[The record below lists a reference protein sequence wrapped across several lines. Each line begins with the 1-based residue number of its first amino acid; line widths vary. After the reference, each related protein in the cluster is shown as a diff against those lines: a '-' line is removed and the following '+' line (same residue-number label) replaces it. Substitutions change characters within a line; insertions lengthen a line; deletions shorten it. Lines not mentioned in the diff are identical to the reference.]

1 MDHPGVPSDV
11 DAVVTWVDGDDP
23 DHRRKL
29 EEFLGPD
36 SRNRP
41 SGAHPTRFCSRGEI
55 EYCVTSLLRFAP
67 WLRNIHIVTDGQT
80 PPLIA
85 RLRGSRYEHRV
96 RMVDHRTIFSGFEEH
111 LPTFSNRAI
120 ESVLW
125 RIPGLAEHFIYLND
139 DFQVIRP
146 VAVEDFFRDG
156 SVVLRG
162 MWRSGKQGSWR
173 RRIQSMLAPEWHRRR
188 QLAAAARAG
197 SHAAKELSARM
208 AGFDHKYFQVP
219 HCPHPMR
226 RSQLARHF
234 SLHPQQL
241 ADNVSVRL
249 RSASQF
255 VATSLTDHLE
265 IGSGS
270 AIIDNRLGTLQI
282 KPATEPKKTL
292 RRHASRADADP
303 QLAFVCVQSADLAGD
318 EALMLVFDWLERR
331 IGSLDDLLHLDAKV
345 RRLGTAPA
353 T

>member
-1 MDHPGVPSDV
+1 MPSDV

-23 DHRRKL
+23 EHRRKL
-29 EEFLGPD
+29 EEFLGPN
-36 SRNRP
+36 SHRP
-41 SGAHPTRFCSRGEI
+41 SGAHPTRFRSRGEI

-67 WLRNIHIVTDGQT
+67 WLRNIHLVTDGQT

-85 RLRGSRYEHRV
+85 KLRGTRYEHRV
-96 RMVDHRTIFSGFEEH
+96 RMVDHRSIFIGFHEH

-125 RIPGLAEHFIYLND
+125 RIPGLAEHFLYLND
-139 DFQVIRP
+139 DFQIIRQ

-162 MWRSGKQGSWR
+162 MWRTSKERSWP
-173 RRIQSMLAPEWHRRR
+173 RRIKSMLAPEWHRRR
-188 QLAAAARAG
+188 QAARAG
-197 SHAAKELSARM
+197 SHAAQELSARM
-208 AGFDHKYFQVP
+208 VGFDNKYFQVP

-226 RSQLARHF
+226 RSVFARHF
-234 SLHPQQL
+234 SNHPQQL

-255 VATSLTDHLE
+255 VATSLADHLE

-270 AIIDNRLGTLQI
+270 AIIDNRLGTLQL
-282 KPATEPKKTL
+282 KPGTESLNTL

-303 QLAFVCVQSADLAGD
+303 HLAFACVQSADLAGE
-318 EALMLVFDWLERR
+318 EALMLVFDWLKRR
-331 IGSLDDLLHLDAKV
+331 IGSLDDLLDADARV
-345 RRLGTAPA
+345 PCHVG
-353 T
+353 